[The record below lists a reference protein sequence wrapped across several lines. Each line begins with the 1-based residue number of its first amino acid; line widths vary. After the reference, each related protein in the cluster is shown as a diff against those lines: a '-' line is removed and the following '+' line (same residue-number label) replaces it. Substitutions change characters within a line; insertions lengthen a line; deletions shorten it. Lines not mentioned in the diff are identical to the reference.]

1 MKLMNEICIS
11 IEYTSSKKKKNVVSN
26 LEMGFSYLKTYFE
39 YNFKN
44 QNWFDHSENRIRKNI
59 HNCFFH
65 FSKWLFSQSSFAHY
79 VR

>member
-44 QNWFDHSENRIRKNI
+44 KNGLTI
-59 HNCFFH
+59 PKIELEKIFIIVFSFF
-65 FSKWLFSQSSFAHY
+65 
-79 VR
+79 